1 MRSPYCAD
9 TIYCRPAA
17 QPVSLPHKTQV
28 GDILLRLFESLG
40 RWQQRA
46 RSRRD
51 LMAMDDHLL
60 KDIGLSRADAW
71 QEADKPFW
79 RD

>member
-1 MRSPYCAD
+1 MRSPYCTD

-17 QPVSLPHKTQV
+17 QPVSFPHKTHV
-28 GDILLRLFESLG
+28 GDILLRLFESLAK
-40 RWQQRA
+40 WQQRA

-51 LMAMDDHLL
+51 LMALDDHLL